1 MEERDTERS
10 EDTHIKR
17 SIMWNMVKK
26 ASSDSFSVRYFKAF
40 SEVTL
45 WWLLEPNKGYHSLK
59 ADKDLLCEPSYIK
72 SGFAEYVM
80 SDNETRL

>member
-17 SIMWNMVKK
+17 SIMGNVVKK
-26 ASSDSFSVRYFKAF
+26 LHLIHFLSD
-40 SEVTL
+40 TL

-80 SDNETRL
+80 SDNETCL